1 MKPVSVSFV
10 GAGNLAWHLAPA
22 LDNAGYAVREV
33 YSLHGK
39 NARSL
44 SEKLYQAEAA
54 TLLDFSESPSKIF
67 MICVSDDAIHEVVRN
82 ITLPK
87 DSILV
92 HTSGTQ
98 PLSVLA
104 NGRTSKTG
112 VLYPLQT
119 FTRQRKPEFSEIPFF
134 IESEDPETEK
144 LLIGL
149 AKSLSKKV
157 SKINSDQRKALHLA
171 AVFASNFTNHML
183 TLSKE
188 VMVHH
193 KLNFD
198 HLKPLIAET
207 INKSLEIGPENSQT
221 GPAKR
226 GDLKTLDEHMALLGY
241 DETVASIYKLVT
253 QHIIDS
259 YSVE

>member
-22 LDNAGYAVREV
+22 LDNTGYAVREI

-39 NARSL
+39 NAKSL
-44 SEKLYQAEAA
+44 AEKLYQAEAISV
-54 TLLDFSESPSKIF
+54 LDFTNSPSTVFIVS
-67 MICVSDDAIHEVVRN
+67 VSDDAIHEVVRN
-82 ITLPK
+82 IILPK

-92 HTSGTQ
+92 HTSGSQ

-104 NGRTSKTG
+104 NGRTTRTG
-112 VLYPLQT
+112 VVYPLQT
-119 FTRQRKPEFSEIPFF
+119 FTRGRRIEFSEIPFF
-134 IESEDPETEK
+134 IESADPETEK
-144 LLIGL
+144 VLM

-157 SKINSDQRKALHLA
+157 VKITSEQRKALHLA

-188 VMVHH
+188 VLI
-193 KLNFD
+193 KNGLNFD
-198 HLKPLIAET
+198 QLKPLIAET
-207 INKSLEIGPENSQT
+207 LNKSLEIGPENAQT

-226 GDLKTLDEHMALLGY
+226 GDLEILDQHVELLQY
-241 DETVASIYKLVT
+241 DETIASIYKLVS

-259 YSVE
+259 YGVE